1 VGKYDL
7 GKAYRK
13 VSDEVS
19 ENELYIDKERAD
31 YLVNHIEK
39 QLDII
44 RASLLNINNV
54 MNQII
59 NSKEL
64 PSSRVDVIRGWS
76 RKAKK
81 QGLEAEKIKEILAA
95 NYDSA
100 LVDSSDKILDE
111 YIKDIK
117 DKLEAM
123 SNE

>member
-1 VGKYDL
+1 MGKYDL

-81 QGLEAEKIKEILAA
+81 QGLEAEKIKEFLKA
-95 NYDSA
+95 NYNSA

-117 DKLEAM
+117 EKLEAM

>member
-1 VGKYDL
+1 MGKYDL